1 MSYSYGLGTTV
12 DDAVEND
19 QVEQAAAQTQVTE
32 VTEYVLPKEM
42 SSGAVIALS
51 LAGIVI
57 VGGFGFLAYQ
67 RMKIT
72 QAVVKQHGVGSAL
85 MFEGGMG
92 LIGKMSR
99 NKKRK
104 RRSSKRRRRRSSR

>member
-1 MSYSYGLGTTV
+1 MSYSYGLGTAA
-12 DDAVEND
+12 DSAVEND
-19 QVEQAAAQTQVTE
+19 QVEQTASRIQNAE

-42 SSGAVIALS
+42 SSGAVIS
-51 LAGIVI
+51 LGLAVTAA
-57 VGGFGFLAYQ
+57 VGLIGFLAYQ

-72 QAVVKQHGVGSAL
+72 QAVVKQHGVGGAL

-92 LIGKMSR
+92 LIGSMSR

-104 RRSSKRRRRRSSR
+104 RRSSKRRRRTSR